1 VGLDRR
7 QPDRDLL
14 LDSGS
19 AVVEGVVAIAVVF
32 LLFGVLAQAAIGLV
46 AHRVAQ
52 SVVDAA
58 ARRVALDPT
67 SADSERARLTDEVS
81 ELVPGVGSVEVEVG
95 AGRRFATALAR
106 FEFIPPGPMLHPID
120 MEVRSDVPIVV
131 AP

>member
-14 LDSGS
+14 LESGS

-32 LLFGVLAQAAIGLV
+32 LLFSVLAQAAIGLV

-58 ARRVALDPT
+58 ARRIALDPG
-67 SADSERARLTDEVS
+67 SVGSERGRLTQEVT
-81 ELVPGVGSVEVEVG
+81 ELVPGVGSIEVEVETG
-95 AGRRFATALAR
+95 SRFATALAR
-106 FEFIPPGPMLHPID
+106 FEFTPPGPMLHPID